1 MDLIYTDETG
11 KDIDIIS
18 AYVLDMAFGADEN
31 NFELRMPITDHC
43 LQKSYHIY
51 MQDTEYG
58 GIVDDI
64 GVLTEDDEVIYTGR
78 TFHGILEKKIIQPD
92 GDYLYLS
99 GEANAVLGRLIALLD
114 VTDMFEASASD
125 SGIYIVN
132 YKVPRYVPAYTMINN
147 MLHEY
152 GGKLLIRV
160 NELGK
165 AVLSVKPYI
174 NYFAS
179 EEWDRSEISYSFT
192 KKLNRINHLIC
203 AGQGNLS
210 ERHVIH
216 IFADENG
223 NIQPYTLKNQPLCD
237 DDYILDARNQ
247 KLFGSDEIMDFYDY
261 GSASVV
267 ENYIPLKERPF
278 DWDKSYTGYYYI
290 SESGD
295 GYENIEKQ
303 TEDEYSLQYVKP
315 WDWSENYAA
324 YYQKSGDGY
333 EEVSGRD
340 ESSIYAILD
349 KKPSDWETSCGNYYL
364 PDGSGGYREVQES
377 DTDLARFNILNH
389 MPGDWNGNWGSYY
402 YRYTDGVTWEYREV
416 EGQTEERFVY
426 QTEKPSDW
434 DANYGSYYQ
443 RVMESWQQVQGIE
456 KTRLDGDEEVT
467 IEEPPVWQP
476 NKGYATR
483 YDYEYAPPWQQGI
496 YYSKT
501 ESSVPSWKA
510 GKFYEKITTYES
522 APEWSEGTY
531 YTLHKEVEQ
540 IPDFSAATVY
550 KKLEDH
556 YAELIGGALERFM
569 EAADS
574 VDTELEPDISYDIG
588 DIVGCTDPITGIS
601 VAEVITKKI
610 ITVDSEKGVS
620 VEYNV
625 GGRD

>member
-18 AYVLDMAFGADEN
+18 AYVLDMAFGSDEN

-64 GVLTEDDEVIYTGR
+64 GASTEDDEVIYTGR

-114 VTDMFEASASD
+114 VTDIFESSAAD

-132 YKVPRYVPAYTMINN
+132 YKVPRYVPAYTAINN

-160 NELGK
+160 SELGK
-165 AVLSVKPYI
+165 AVLSAKPYI

-179 EEWDRSEISYSFT
+179 EEWDRSEMSYCFT

-203 AGQGNLS
+203 AGLGNLS
-210 ERHVIH
+210 DRHVIH
-216 IFADENG
+216 LFADENG
-223 NIQPYTLKNQPLCD
+223 AIQPYALTEHPLCD
-237 DDYILDARNQ
+237 DDYILDTRHQ

-261 GSASVV
+261 GNAQMV
-267 ENYIPLKERPF
+267 ENYIPVTKRPS
-278 DWDKSYTGYYYI
+278 DWAKSYTEYYYK
-290 SESGD
+290 SGD
-295 GYENIEKQ
+295 GYDQIEIL
-303 TEDEYSLQYVKP
+303 TADEYWLLSAEP
-315 WDWSENYAA
+315 WDWKENYSS
-324 YYQKSGDGY
+324 YYQKKADGY
-333 EEVSGRD
+333 EEVSGQD
-340 ESSIYAILD
+340 ETETYVVLD
-349 KKPSDWETSCGNYYL
+349 KKPSDWEESCGNYYL
-364 PDGSGGYREVQES
+364 PDGSGGYCEIQES
-377 DTDLARFNILNH
+377 DADPALFNILNS
-389 MPGDWNGNWGSYY
+389 MPADWNSNWGSYY
-402 YRYTDGVTWEYREV
+402 YRYTDGVTCEYKEV
-416 EGQTEERFVY
+416 EGQAGERFVY
-426 QTEKPSDW
+426 QTEKPSNW
-434 DANYGSYYQ
+434 DTNYGSYYQ
-443 RVMESWQQVQGIE
+443 RIMDNWKQVKGIE
-456 KTRLDGDEEVT
+456 KTRIDGNNKVT
-467 IEEPPVWQP
+467 IEETPDWQP

-483 YDYEYAPPWQQGI
+483 YDYEYAPPWQQGM

-510 GKFYEKITTYES
+510 GKFYGKITTYES
-522 APEWSEGTY
+522 APEWSEGMY
-531 YTLHKEVEQ
+531 YTLHEDVEQ
-540 IPDFSAATVY
+540 IPDFSAETVY

-556 YAELIGGALERFM
+556 YAELISGALERFS

-610 ITVDSEKGVS
+610 VTVDSAKGVS

-625 GGRD
+625 GGKD